1 MAVAVELVLEFSLTI
16 PGRPHGQERT
26 GGNGRVRFT
35 PAATRAHAARV
46 HAEWVAAGRPCLPA
60 GSYYSFEVVSV
71 RRRPASHLNTKGGV
85 NATGRRF
92 PFPGKPDLD
101 NEFKALL
108 DALVAC
114 GAIPDDRFAHHIA
127 GWKRWTEGAEPEGVR
142 ITAGSWP
149 LPIQRGVRADL
160 LDPVNWPGAT
170 AHL

>member
-1 MAVAVELVLEFSLTI
+1 MAAAAGPVLEFSLAI

-46 HAEWVAAGRPCLPA
+46 HAEWVTAGRPCLPA
-60 GSYYSFEVVSV
+60 GSYYSFAVVSV
-71 RRRPASHLNTKGGV
+71 RRRPASHLNTKGAV

-101 NEFKALL
+101 NEIKALL

-114 GAIPDDRFAHHIA
+114 GAIPDDRFARHIA
-127 GWKRWTEGAEPEGVR
+127 GWKRWAAEGESEGVKVEASVQLPPAH
-142 ITAGSWP
+142 TPGDHNPGPPGS
-149 LPIQRGVRADL
+149 
-160 LDPVNWPGAT
+160 T
-170 AHL
+170 